1 MSVVFKD
8 PRDVVIYEHMMRI
21 DKKEKDIPELIPFI
35 YERFEVNVRSWIPY
49 VSVCLLFD
57 CSARNTI

>member
-1 MSVVFKD
+1 MFKD

-49 VSVCLLFD
+49 VSVCFLFY
-57 CSARNTI
+57 